1 MNWIILTIFSII
13 ARSTYSIATKVMSKS
28 VVVSSMTQAVLL
40 GLFGGLLS
48 IPLSFFVGGINF
60 EGVMRV
66 PTTTLLMVLPHK
78 V

>member
-1 MNWIILTIFSII
+1 
-13 ARSTYSIATKVMSKS
+13 MSKS